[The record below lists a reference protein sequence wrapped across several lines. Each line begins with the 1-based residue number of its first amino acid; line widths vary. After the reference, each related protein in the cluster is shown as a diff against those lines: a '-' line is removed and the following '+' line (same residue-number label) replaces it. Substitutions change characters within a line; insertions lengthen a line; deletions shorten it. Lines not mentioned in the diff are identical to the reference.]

1 MDFMKM
7 GTELLGS
14 SLQGIDSKDLSS
26 ALGQLLSGSDGK
38 LDLGNIVSKMNQQG
52 LGSMVESWLGDG
64 GNTDIS
70 ADQVKDL
77 LGSDKISQVAS
88 QLNTGEGDLLS
99 SLTAALPQLMDKSS
113 SGGSLLDSLGGM
125 DGALNMASKFF
136 K

>member
-1 MDFMKM
+1 MKM

-26 ALGQLLSGSDGK
+26 ALGQLLSGNGGK

-64 GNTDIS
+64 GNADIS
-70 ADQVKDL
+70 TDQVKDL
-77 LGSDKISQVAS
+77 LGSDKISQVAN

-125 DGALNMASKFF
+125 DGALDMAGRFF

>member
-1 MDFMKM
+1 MKM
-7 GTELLGS
+7 GTELLGN
-14 SLQGIDSKDLSS
+14 SLKGVDSEALSS

-64 GNTDIS
+64 GNNSIS
-70 ADQVKDL
+70 MDQVKDL
-77 LGSDKISQVAS
+77 LGNDTVSQVAA

-99 SLTAALPQLMDKSS
+99 SLSAALPQLIDKSS
-113 SGGSLLDSLGGM
+113 SGGSLFDSLGGM
-125 DGALNMASKFF
+125 DSALDMAGKFF